1 VEEPWSFWF
10 KKLSQTIDNIFVMI
24 WCKKLGK
31 NSNII
36 GPRHSLIVEE
46 PSASL
51 RGFGDILFFHLIP
64 LLSLFFIL
72 RFIIEDNAAQ
82 KV

>member
-36 GPRHSLIVEE
+36 GPSAFAYRRRAFRFSKRVWRHSIFSSN
-46 PSASL
+46 PS
-51 RGFGDILFFHLIP
+51 FIP
-64 LLSLFFIL
+64 FFIL